1 MDNILLP
8 PDQTRRQQDWRDEL
22 FMARATKRPRRRVF
36 LGVVM
41 VLVLVGCLGL
51 GAGLGL
57 LAGTLQTIPGPEAL
71 IYRPNI
77 ATVVYDRHGEVI
89 CRFMVENRTYVP
101 LSSIPKHLQNA
112 IIAIEDQHF
121 WSHRGI
127 NPIRILK
134 ALWVDIRTGTKAQG
148 GSTITQQFAKL
159 AFLTHEKTLV
169 RKIQDAVYAIQL
181 ERTYTKSQILEW
193 YLNEIYLGH
202 GTYGVE
208 AASQYYFGK
217 HVSDLTLAEAALIAA
232 LPRSPENYS
241 PRRYPERARDRRN
254 LVLSMMASEGYIT
267 AEQARAAQQEPIIL
281 ADLPEQSNTA
291 QQYVEYIRKYLT
303 DKYGA
308 YRLYRDGLRVYTTLD
323 LEMQR
328 KAERVLEEHLPRIT
342 VPDPEGRMQV
352 SPQAAIITLE
362 VATGYIRAMVGGRG
376 DTDFNRAVQTTR
388 QAGSAFKPFVYVTAL
403 KQGWNPASRIED
415 QPVITEE
422 DGDTWPSNWDNVYEG
437 PVTLRYGIARS
448 KNAASVQLL
457 RAVGV
462 DSVIQTAESMG
473 ITTLVKSGARTD
485 RVDALALGGLT
496 NGVAPID
503 MAVAYGCL
511 ASGGVKAEP
520 VTVLRVEDRY
530 GAVLEEN
537 RPRRSIVLDEA
548 TAYLMTDMLSDVIYS
563 PAGVGTGRSAN
574 IGRPAAGK
582 TGTTTSNTDAWFV
595 GYSPEYVTAVWIGND
610 DQSEKLEYNGR
621 TIASG
626 DAARI
631 WADYMSEILEDKP
644 RSDFYV
650 PESVTEAVICSVTG
664 DLATSL
670 CPSPVQE
677 VFRAGTE
684 PTQECIIHNPSIVIV
699 ERSVCTES
707 GLLATIHCPSEAV
720 TTKRYRADTNQEVAN
735 TGDVLSDSTMPIR
748 FCNVHGG
755 SPEKTELPP
764 EFTL

>member
-1 MDNILLP
+1 
-8 PDQTRRQQDWRDEL
+8 
-22 FMARATKRPRRRVF
+22 MARTANRPRRRVV
-36 LGVVM
+36 LGIVM
-41 VLVLVGCLGL
+41 VLVLLGCLGV

-71 IYRPNI
+71 IYRPNV

-101 LSSIPKHLQNA
+101 LSSTPEYLRDA
-112 IIAIEDQHF
+112 IISIEDQHF
-121 WSHRGI
+121 WSHKGI

-134 ALWVDIRTGTKAQG
+134 ALWVDIRTGTAAEG

-159 AFLTHEKTLV
+159 AFLTHEKTLI
-169 RKIQDAVYAIQL
+169 RKIQDAIYAIQL

-208 AASQYYFGK
+208 AASQFYFGK

-267 AEQARAAQQEPIIL
+267 NEQARAAQQEPVVL
-281 ADLPEQSNTA
+281 AEHPEQSNTA
-291 QQYVEYIRKYLT
+291 QQYIEYIRKYLA

-308 YRLYRDGLRVYTTLD
+308 YRVYRDGLRVYTTLD
-323 LEMQR
+323 LQMQR
-328 KAERVLEEHLPRIT
+328 EAERILEEHLPSVT
-342 VPDPEGRMQV
+342 TLDAEGRVQV

-388 QAGSAFKPFVYVTAL
+388 QAGSAFKPFVYVTAI
-403 KQGWNPASRIED
+403 KQGWNPISRID
-415 QPVITEE
+415 DRPALYEE
-422 DGDTWPSNWDNVYEG
+422 RTGDPWPSNWDGVYEG

-462 DSVIQTAESMG
+462 DAVIDTAESLG
-473 ITTLVKSGARTD
+473 IATLVKSGTRTD

-496 NGVAPID
+496 NGVTPID

-520 VTVLRVEDRY
+520 IAVLRVEDRY

-537 RPRRSIVLDEA
+537 RSRRSIVLDEA
-548 TAYLMTDMLSDVIYS
+548 TAYLMTNMLSDVIYS
-563 PAGVGTGRSAN
+563 PSGIGTGRSAS

-610 DQSEKLEYNGR
+610 DQSEKLEYDGR

-631 WADYMSEILEDKP
+631 WADYMGAILEGKP
-644 RSDFYV
+644 QSDFYV
-650 PESVTEAVICSVTG
+650 PESISRAEVCSATG
-664 DLATSL
+664 ELATSH
-670 CPSPVQE
+670 CPNVVQE
-677 VFRAGTE
+677 VFKAGTV
-684 PTQECIIHNPSIVIV
+684 PTQRCSIHDPSIVTIQ
-699 ERSVCTES
+699 RNVCTES
-707 GLLATIHCPSEAV
+707 GLLATIHCPPDSVV
-720 TTKRYRADTNQEVAN
+720 TKKYRVDTGQEITD
-735 TGDVLSDSTMPIR
+735 TGVLPDSTMPLQ
-748 FCNVHGG
+748 FCDVHGR
-755 SPEKTELPP
+755 SPEETELPP

>member
-1 MDNILLP
+1 
-8 PDQTRRQQDWRDEL
+8 
-22 FMARATKRPRRRVF
+22 MARATKRPRRRVF

-328 KAERVLEEHLPRIT
+328 KAERVLEEHLP
-342 VPDPEGRMQV
+342 
-352 SPQAAIITLE
+352 
-362 VATGYIRAMVGGRG
+362 
-376 DTDFNRAVQTTR
+376 
-388 QAGSAFKPFVYVTAL
+388 
-403 KQGWNPASRIED
+403 
-415 QPVITEE
+415 
-422 DGDTWPSNWDNVYEG
+422 
-437 PVTLRYGIARS
+437 
-448 KNAASVQLL
+448 
-457 RAVGV
+457 
-462 DSVIQTAESMG
+462 
-473 ITTLVKSGARTD
+473 
-485 RVDALALGGLT
+485 
-496 NGVAPID
+496 
-503 MAVAYGCL
+503 
-511 ASGGVKAEP
+511 
-520 VTVLRVEDRY
+520 
-530 GAVLEEN
+530 
-537 RPRRSIVLDEA
+537 
-548 TAYLMTDMLSDVIYS
+548 
-563 PAGVGTGRSAN
+563 
-574 IGRPAAGK
+574 
-582 TGTTTSNTDAWFV
+582 
-595 GYSPEYVTAVWIGND
+595 
-610 DQSEKLEYNGR
+610 
-621 TIASG
+621 
-626 DAARI
+626 
-631 WADYMSEILEDKP
+631 
-644 RSDFYV
+644 
-650 PESVTEAVICSVTG
+650 
-664 DLATSL
+664 
-670 CPSPVQE
+670 
-677 VFRAGTE
+677 
-684 PTQECIIHNPSIVIV
+684 
-699 ERSVCTES
+699 
-707 GLLATIHCPSEAV
+707 
-720 TTKRYRADTNQEVAN
+720 
-735 TGDVLSDSTMPIR
+735 
-748 FCNVHGG
+748 
-755 SPEKTELPP
+755 
-764 EFTL
+764 